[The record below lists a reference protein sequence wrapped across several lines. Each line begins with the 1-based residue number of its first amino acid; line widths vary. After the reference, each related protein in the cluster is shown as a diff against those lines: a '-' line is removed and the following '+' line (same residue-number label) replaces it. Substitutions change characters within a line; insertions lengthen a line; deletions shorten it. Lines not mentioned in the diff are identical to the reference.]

1 MLTAVYERRRHS
13 HERHLM
19 RLAAFL
25 GRYAHQ
31 PYDSVMR
38 MPITRMMLLAQET
51 GEMLRE
57 EAEKR
62 EDAMRGLI

>member
-13 HERHLM
+13 HVRHLM
-19 RLAAFL
+19 RTAAFL

-31 PYDSVMR
+31 PYDVVMN
-38 MPITRMMLLAQET
+38 MPITCMLMLAQET

-62 EDAMRGLI
+62 EAAMRGL